1 MLFCKCKL
9 KVNKCCF
16 NDNNAKVE
24 TTLVFILE
32 KQRMYRYLHVVHS
45 LQMKPSLLLQR
56 AVVSKRDERNSSVL
70 ITYFQSITSYFIVM
84 CFEAKIQPLYIS
96 F

>member
-16 NDNNAKVE
+16 NDNNAKIE

-32 KQRMYRYLHVVHS
+32 KQRMYRFVVHS
-45 LQMKPSLLLQR
+45 LQMKSSLLLQR

-70 ITYFQSITSYFIVM
+70 ITHFQSITSYFIVM

>member
-16 NDNNAKVE
+16 NDNNAKIE

-32 KQRMYRYLHVVHS
+32 KQRMYRFVVHS

-70 ITYFQSITSYFIVM
+70 ITHFQSITSYFIVM